1 MPPRCTPA
9 PMLPR
14 RKVLATALLLAASP
28 VLPAL
33 AAPAADANVVDFD
46 TVVVTAAGF
55 DQKITDAPAS
65 ISVITREELERKQF
79 GNLAEALGEVEGVD
93 IGQGTGKT
101 GGLDISI
108 RGMPSAYT
116 LVLIDGRRQNNG
128 GDITPNGFGETANG
142 FMPPLSAIE
151 RIEVIRGPMST
162 LYGSDAVG
170 GVVNIITRSVADSW
184 SGSVGLNHTFHENR
198 DYGASSAANIYV
210 TGPLAEDRLGL
221 AIRGSIHERDS
232 SDLSFDDGSVVS
244 RRGAAAVEGR
254 STHWGAR
261 LTLTPNDFHEVSLDL
276 DQGRQVY
283 NNDDC
288 QLGTLDGWG
297 GNAVA
302 GCTVPDDSASGY
314 ADELRF
320 ERTQAVLAHRG
331 SLDIGRWESALT
343 YKTTE
348 TEGRTIPGTIGQAW
362 TNFPDIVGG
371 APRTLEST
379 DLIVDT
385 KLVAPVGERHTLTIG
400 GQYID
405 AEVEDGI
412 TAERF
417 ERSSWALF
425 LEDEWRLT
433 DALGLTFGGRYEDH
447 DAFGGHFSPRAYLTW
462 AASDNW
468 TIKGG
473 ASRGYRTPSVNQLHD
488 GINGATAQGR
498 TITIGSPHLQP
509 ETSDNLEIGFYFDSH
524 AGFNANLTLF
534 HTEFED
540 MISTGTPVPNCW
552 AASGPN
558 LPGCLDLGSGFT
570 QDSFAQNTNV
580 GEAESRGVELAARWE
595 FAPRWSLG
603 GNWTWTDTEQKSG
616 ADRGAPFTNQANH
629 MLNASLDWEA
639 TDTLSLWLR
648 GEYQGERERFT
659 SLRDNLSASDRAILD
674 GLGPLRSWTQL
685 HLGGAWRA
693 SDNVTVNATIYN
705 LLDKDFLDGDYYT
718 TDAGDTGWGS
728 YYAQIG
734 RGTTGTIQ
742 EGRRLWLSVNVAF

>member
-1 MPPRCTPA
+1 MHSRCA
-9 PMLPR
+9 AVAFIPR
-14 RKVLATALLLAASP
+14 RTVLATALLLAAAP
-28 VLPAL
+28 TLAE
-33 AAPAADANVVDFD
+33 AAPAANPVDFD

-55 DQKITDAPAS
+55 EQKITDAPAS
-65 ISVITREELERKQF
+65 ISVITREDLERRQF
-79 GNLAEALGEVEGVD
+79 GNLAQALREVEGVD

-128 GDITPNGFGETANG
+128 GEITPNGFGETSNG

-170 GVVNIITRSVADSW
+170 GVVNIITRAVADTW

-198 DYGASSAANIYV
+198 DYGASTGANVYL
-210 TGPLAEDRLGL
+210 TGPLAEGLLGL
-221 AIRGSIHERDS
+221 AVRGSIHERGA
-232 SDLSFDDGSVVS
+232 SDLTFDDGGVVS
-244 RRGAAAVEGR
+244 RRGASAVEGR
-254 STHWGAR
+254 NTNWGAR
-261 LTLTPNDFHEVSLDL
+261 LTLTPSEFHEISLDV

-320 ERTQAVLAHRG
+320 DRTQTVLAHRG
-331 SLDIGRWESALT
+331 SLDFGRWESALT

-362 TNFPDIVGG
+362 TNFPGIVGG

-379 DLIVDT
+379 DLILDT
-385 KLVAPVGERHTLTIG
+385 RLVAPVGERHTLTVG
-400 GQYID
+400 GQYVD
-405 AEVEDGI
+405 AEVVDGI
-412 TAERF
+412 AAERF
-417 ERSSWALF
+417 ERSSWAVF
-425 LEDEWRLT
+425 VENEWRIV
-433 DALGLTFGGRYEDH
+433 DSLGFTFGGRYEDH
-447 DAFGGHFSPRAYLTW
+447 DAFGGHFSPRAYLNW

-473 ASRGYRTPSVNQLHD
+473 VARGYRTPSVNDLHD
-488 GINGATAQGR
+488 GINGATGQGR
-498 TITIGSPHLQP
+498 TITIGSPHLEP
-509 ETSDNLEIGFYFDSH
+509 ETSENYEVGFYFDSR
-524 AGFNANLTLF
+524 AGFNANLTVF
-534 HTEFED
+534 RTEFKD
-540 MISTGTPVPNCW
+540 MISSGTPVPNCW
-552 AASGPN
+552 AASGPG

-570 QDSFAQNTNV
+570 QDSFSQSTNV
-580 GEAESRGVELAARWE
+580 GEAESRGVEVAARWE
-595 FAPRWSLG
+595 FAPRWSVG

-639 TDTLSLWLR
+639 SDSLSLWLR
-648 GEYQGERERFT
+648 GEYQGDRDRYT
-659 SLRDNLSASDRAILD
+659 NLYDNLGASDRAIVD
-674 GLGPLRSWTQL
+674 GLGPLRSYTQF
-685 HLGGAWRA
+685 HLGGAYRA
-693 SDNVTVNATIYN
+693 SENVTLNATIYN

-718 TDAGDTGWGS
+718 TNTGATGWGS

-742 EGRRLWLSVNVAF
+742 EGRRLWLSVNVGF

>member
-1 MPPRCTPA
+1 MRSRCTTVA
-9 PMLPR
+9 FFPR
-14 RKVLATALLLAASP
+14 RTVLATALLLAA
-28 VLPAL
+28 LPAL
-33 AAPAADANVVDFD
+33 AEPAPAPNPVDFD
-46 TVVVTAAGF
+46 AVVVTAAGF
-55 DQKITDAPAS
+55 EQKITDAPAS

-101 GGLDISI
+101 GGLNISI

-170 GVVNIITRSVADSW
+170 GVVNIITRGVASSW
-184 SGSVGLNHTFHENR
+184 SGAFGLNHTFHENR
-198 DYGASSAANIYV
+198 DYGASTGSNVYLA
-210 TGPLAEDRLGL
+210 GPLADGLLGL
-221 AIRGSIHERDS
+221 TVRGSIHERGA
-232 SDLSFDDGSVVS
+232 SDLAFDDGSVVS

-261 LTLTPNDFHEVSLDL
+261 LTLAPNEFHEVSLDL

-302 GCTVPDDSASGY
+302 GCTVADDSANGY
-314 ADELRF
+314 SDELRF
-320 ERTQAVLAHRG
+320 DRTQAVLAHRG
-331 SLDIGRWESALT
+331 SLELGHWESALT

-348 TEGRTIPGTIGQAW
+348 TRGRTIPGTIGQAW
-362 TNFPDIVGG
+362 ANFPGIVGG

-379 DLIVDT
+379 DLILDT
-385 KLVAPVGERHTLTIG
+385 RLVAPVGERHTLSVG
-400 GQYID
+400 GQYQD
-405 AEVEDGI
+405 AEVVDGI
-412 TAERF
+412 ATERF
-417 ERSSWALF
+417 ERSSWAVF
-425 LEDEWRLT
+425 VENEWQFVDSAR
-433 DALGLTFGGRYEDH
+433 LTFGGRYESH

-462 AASDNW
+462 AASDSW

-509 ETSDNLEIGFYFDSH
+509 ETSTNYEVGFYFDSL

-534 HTEFED
+534 HTDFND
-540 MISTGTPVPNCW
+540 MISSGTPVPNCR
-552 AASGPN
+552 AASGPG

-580 GEAESRGVELAARWE
+580 GEAANRGVELAARWD
-595 FAPRWSLG
+595 FAPRWSIA

-616 ADRGAPFTNQANH
+616 ADRGAPFTNQASH

-648 GEYQGERERFT
+648 GEYQSERDRFT
-659 SLRDNLSASDRAILD
+659 HLRENLGAADRAILD
-674 GLGPLRSWTQL
+674 GLGPLESWAQL

-693 SDNVTVNATIYN
+693 SDAVTLNATIHN
-705 LLDKDFLDGDYYT
+705 LLDKDFLAGGYYT
-718 TDAGDTGWGS
+718 TDSGDTGWGS
-728 YYAQIG
+728 HYTQIG
-734 RGTTGTIQ
+734 RGTTGTLQ